1 MLYVSSNKDGFN
13 YMRSII
19 FCGVSAGLGSA
30 IYQIATHGLTATDW
44 YKAIFVGLFTMF
56 FYGVYKGSKRRT

>member
-1 MLYVSSNKDGFN
+1 
-13 YMRSII
+13 MRSII

-56 FYGVYKGSKRRT
+56 FYGVYKGFKRRT